1 MSRIAV
7 TRGLVPLRA
16 LTQPVRIQPIRSAI
30 SPLRFDLQLLH
41 RPQFTPVAYFSQFP
55 ARFKQETGDQLVSD
69 KAIDKSTVT
78 AKPVENSTNEQ
89 TNVEKTEK
97 EPSKIV
103 KLYQQTK
110 KLMTFYKDGIKLLW
124 ANHKTTKSLKEKVS
138 KEGHVLTRDEFQ
150 LIHLS
155 EKDMIKLIPF
165 AAIFLIL
172 AESIPL
178 VVMFAPGLVPSTCVT
193 PSQMKKQREKM
204 YNKRLEMSKNV
215 VESTSRVEG
224 ISVSDF
230 LSHANVCRLAKRYE
244 MDFDLA
250 NIDRKHLSSYC
261 RFMGLPS
268 YGTQG
273 MLRKRLDKYLDY
285 IVRDDKYIAEE
296 GVDQLDMPELEQA
309 AEERGMRSVDVP
321 PEQLRKSLQYWIS
334 LSLKEDPVIPRGL
347 LVFSRLFL
355 LNATYDKK

>member
-1 MSRIAV
+1 MSRIAI
-7 TRGLVPLRA
+7 TRGLVPLRS
-16 LTQPVRIQPIRSAI
+16 LTQPVRIQPVRSAF
-30 SPLRFDLQLLH
+30 SPLR
-41 RPQFTPVAYFSQFP
+41 S
-55 ARFKQETGDQLVSD
+55 
-69 KAIDKSTVT
+69 
-78 AKPVENSTNEQ
+78 
-89 TNVEKTEK
+89 
-97 EPSKIV
+97 
-103 KLYQQTK
+103 
-110 KLMTFYKDGIKLLW
+110 KLLW

-244 MDFDLA
+244 MDFNLA

-268 YGTQG
+268 YGTHG

-296 GVDQLDMPELEQA
+296 GVDQLDMAELEQA

-321 PEQLRKSLQYWIS
+321 PEQLRKSIQYWIS
-334 LSLKEDPVIPRGL
+334 LSLKEDPIIPRGL